1 MKNMAVGYRDE
12 ASVSLE
18 VQALPRARYG
28 ASGPRRSRLASPA
41 LVSKG
46 LLNRPQNPPDRGHTD
61 VLRQRRHVLAI
72 GVPFG
77 DPSALTAELLRTA
90 KVMVKDVK

>member
-1 MKNMAVGYRDE
+1 MG
-12 ASVSLE
+12 
-18 VQALPRARYG
+18 RY
-28 ASGPRRSRLASPA
+28 A
-41 LVSKG
+41 
-46 LLNRPQNPPDRGHTD
+46 H

-90 KVMVKDVK
+90 KVMVKDVR

>member
-1 MKNMAVGYRDE
+1 MG
-12 ASVSLE
+12 
-18 VQALPRARYG
+18 RY
-28 ASGPRRSRLASPA
+28 A
-41 LVSKG
+41 
-46 LLNRPQNPPDRGHTD
+46 H

-77 DPSALTAELLRTA
+77 DPSALTAELPRTA